1 MAYNRPTNEFSI
13 TGWLDPALKY
23 FAEQA
28 KIPVD
33 QYSAQVGGEG
43 IGNALEF
50 IANLFTKGWLNKG
63 IQFATGLIAD
73 GYAVWGKD
81 VPVRLRRELL
91 ALGTHELLRI
101 VNITPEEAVQF
112 RESLDSFI
120 SAVQRGDWNA
130 ALASILKSPAELK
143 AMFGLTEKVTPP
155 PAPASQT
162 PMPTPTP
169 SAEMKGEEVTPE
181 RLY

>member
-1 MAYNRPTNEFSI
+1 MATPPAREFSI

-50 IANLFTKGWLNKG
+50 IANLFTKGFLNKT
-63 IQFATGLIAD
+63 IQFVTGLIAD
-73 GYAVWGKD
+73 GYAIWGKD
-81 VPVRLRRELL
+81 VPLRLRRELL

-101 VNITPEEAVQF
+101 INITPEEAVQF
-112 RESLDSFI
+112 RESLDEFI
-120 SAVQRGDWNA
+120 SAIQRGDWNA

-155 PAPASQT
+155 PASQT
-162 PMPTPTP
+162 PMPTP
-169 SAEMKGEEVTPE
+169 SAKTKSEEVTPE